1 MGMFDHVKV
10 NLSQLPIN
18 QEEYDLLLKEES
30 LDFQT
35 KDFECFLSVYK
46 ITDEGLFFHTNLS
59 PEFGNQQWVQLN
71 DFTGVFEFYT
81 STKDH
86 WFEFAVLFENGQL
99 VKIVRSNK
107 EDMLRKL
114 NEDNQQD

>member
-18 QEEYDLLLKEES
+18 QEEYDLLSKEES

-35 KDFECFLSVYK
+35 KDFECLLSVYK
-46 ITDEGLFFHTNLS
+46 ITVEGIIFHTDLS
-59 PEFGNQQWVQLN
+59 PEFGDQEWVQLK

-81 STKDH
+81 SLKDH
-86 WFEFAVLFENGQL
+86 WFEFAVMFENGQL
-99 VKIVRSNK
+99 IKIIRSNK
-107 EDMLRKL
+107 EQMLREL
-114 NEDNQQD
+114 NKDH

>member
-1 MGMFDHVKV
+1 MFDHVKV

-18 QEEYDLLLKEES
+18 QEEHKLLSKDKS

-35 KDFECFLSVYK
+35 KDFECFLATYK
-46 ITDEGLFFHTNLS
+46 ITDEGLLFHANL
-59 PEFGNQQWVQLN
+59 PLEKGNQEWLHLKE
-71 DFTGVFEFYT
+71 FTGVFEFYT

-86 WFEFAVLFENGQL
+86 WFEFAVMFENGQL

-107 EDMLRKL
+107 GDVLKKV
-114 NEDNQQD
+114 NEGN